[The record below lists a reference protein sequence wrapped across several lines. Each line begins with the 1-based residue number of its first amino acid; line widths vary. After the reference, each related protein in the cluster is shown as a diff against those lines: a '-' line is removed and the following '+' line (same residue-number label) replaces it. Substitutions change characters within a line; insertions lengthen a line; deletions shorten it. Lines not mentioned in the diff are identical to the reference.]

1 MYIAKCMF
9 ENAYGFSKTYDYKI
23 NQKQRLALKRGDNVI
38 VTRKKGGY
46 AIAIVESVDIMNP
59 DMADIIT
66 EHVCCKIV
74 DEFYTEDEDE

>member
-1 MYIAKCMF
+1 MYIARCMF

-23 NQKQRLALKRGDNVI
+23 NQKQRLTLKRGDNVI

-46 AIAIVESVDIMNP
+46 AIAIVESVDVTNP

-66 EHVCCKIV
+66 EHVCCKIM
-74 DEFYTEDEDE
+74 DEFYTEDGDE

>member
-1 MYIAKCMF
+1 MYVARCMF

-46 AIAIVESVDIMNP
+46 AIAIVESLDTVNP

-66 EHVCCKIV
+66 EHVCCKIM